1 MPMKM
6 VRCLMLMC
14 VFLVACTTHT
24 PQKRMAKKKRSNIR
38 CFEKLDTADVNKRF
52 LEYRKKED
60 QEFPEEEFMY
70 PPSQCEYTDPAGNVI
85 TVTKTEVGYG
95 KTKQKRG
102 SLFGEYRCYFMNG
115 NIQKSGQYYY
125 QSFNCGIWR
134 EYDMKGYLIKETDM
148 DKPYKNYS
156 WQKVLDFVKKR
167 NIDLYDERTSI
178 DRYINEEN
186 IPCWNISWFNTRLTL
201 PRYTIIDARKG
212 RIITDGISHG
222 MK

>member
-38 CFEKLDTADVNKRF
+38 CFEKLDTADANKRF
-52 LEYRKKED
+52 LEYRKKEE
-60 QEFPEEEFMY
+60 QEFPEEQFMY
-70 PPSQCEYTDPAGNVI
+70 PPCECNYTDSAGNVI
-85 TVTKTEVGYG
+85 TVTKTEVGYVT
-95 KTKQKRG
+95 TKLKKG

-134 EYDMKGYLIKETDM
+134 EYDVKGYLIKETDM

-186 IPCWNISWFNTRLTL
+186 IPCWNISWFNARLTL

>member
-1 MPMKM
+1 MKM

-24 PQKRMAKKKRSNIR
+24 PPKRMAKKKRSNIR
-38 CFEKLDTADVNKRF
+38 CFEKLDTADANKRF
-52 LEYRKKED
+52 LEYRKKEE
-60 QEFPEEEFMY
+60 QEFPEEQFMY
-70 PPSQCEYTDPAGNVI
+70 PPCECKYTDSAGNII
-85 TVTKTEVGYG
+85 TVTKTEGGYV
-95 KTKQKRG
+95 KTKQKKG

-115 NIQKSGQYYY
+115 NIQKSGQYCY

-134 EYDMKGYLIKETDM
+134 EYDVKGYLIKETDM

-156 WQKVLDFVKKR
+156 WQDVLDFVKKR
-167 NIDLYDERTSI
+167 NIDLHDERTSI

-186 IPCWNISWFNTRLTL
+186 IPCWSISWFNKRITL
-201 PRYTIIDARKG
+201 PRYTIIDARNG
-212 RIITDGISHG
+212 RIITDGIAHG

>member
-24 PQKRMAKKKRSNIR
+24 PQKRMSKKKRSNIR

-85 TVTKTEVGYG
+85 TVTKTEVGYV

>member
-1 MPMKM
+1 MKM

-24 PQKRMAKKKRSNIR
+24 PPKKMAKKKRSNIR
-38 CFEKLDTADVNKRF
+38 CSEKLDTADVNKRF
-52 LEYRKKED
+52 LEYRKKEE
-60 QEFPEEEFMY
+60 QEFPEEQFMY
-70 PPSQCEYTDPAGNVI
+70 PPCECKYTDSAGNII
-85 TVTKTEVGYG
+85 TVTKTEGGYV

-115 NIQKSGQYYY
+115 NIQESGEYYY

-134 EYDMKGYLIKETDM
+134 EYDVKGYLIKETDM
-148 DKPYKNYS
+148 DKPYKGYS

-178 DRYINEEN
+178 DRYVNEEN
-186 IPCWNISWFNTRLTL
+186 IPCWNISWFNARLTL

>member
-1 MPMKM
+1 MRMNM

-24 PQKRMAKKKRSNIR
+24 PPKRMAKKKRSNIR
-38 CFEKLDTADVNKRF
+38 CFEKLDTADANKRF
-52 LEYRKKED
+52 LEYRKKEE
-60 QEFPEEEFMY
+60 QEFPEEQFMY
-70 PPSQCEYTDPAGNVI
+70 PPCECKYTDSAGNII
-85 TVTKTEVGYG
+85 TVTKTEGGYV

-115 NIQKSGQYYY
+115 NIQESGEYYY

-134 EYDMKGYLIKETDM
+134 EYDVKGYLIKETDM

-156 WQKVLDFVKKR
+156 WQDVLLFVKKH
-167 NIDLYDERTSI
+167 NINLYDERTDI
-178 DRYINEEN
+178 DRYVDKSN
-186 IPCWNISWFNTRLTL
+186 IPCWNISWFSMRKMVS
-201 PRYTIIDARKG
+201 RYTIIDARNG
-212 RIITDGISHG
+212 RIITDGIAHG

>member
-52 LEYRKKED
+52 LEYRKKEE

-70 PPSQCEYTDPAGNVI
+70 PPSQCEYTDSVGNVI
-85 TVTKTEVGYG
+85 TVTKTEVGYVT
-95 KTKQKRG
+95 TKLKKG

-115 NIQKSGQYYY
+115 NIQKSGEYYY

-186 IPCWNISWFNTRLTL
+186 IPCWNISWFNTRITL
-201 PRYTIIDARKG
+201 PRYTIIDARNG

>member
-6 VRCLMLMC
+6 VKCLMLMC

-52 LEYRKKED
+52 LEYRKKEE

-70 PPSQCEYTDPAGNVI
+70 PPSQCEYTDSVGNVI
-85 TVTKTEVGYG
+85 TVTKTEVGYVT
-95 KTKQKRG
+95 TKLKKG

-115 NIQKSGQYYY
+115 NIQESGEYYY

-156 WQKVLDFVKKR
+156 WQNVLDFVKKH
-167 NIDLYDERTSI
+167 NIDLHDERTSI

-186 IPCWNISWFNTRLTL
+186 IPCWDISWFNARITL

-212 RIITDGISHG
+212 RIITDGIAHG

>member
-1 MPMKM
+1 M

-70 PPSQCEYTDPAGNVI
+70 PPSQCEYTDAEGNVI
-85 TVTKTEVGYG
+85 TVTKTEVGYVT
-95 KTKQKRG
+95 TKLKKG

-115 NIQKSGQYYY
+115 NIQKSGEYYY

-167 NIDLYDERTSI
+167 NIDLYDERTNI
-178 DRYINEEN
+178 DRYINESN
-186 IPCWNISWFNTRLTL
+186 IPCWKISWFNARIML
-201 PRYTIIDARKG
+201 PRYTIIDARNG

>member
-1 MPMKM
+1 MKM

-24 PQKRMAKKKRSNIR
+24 PPKRMAKKKRSNIR
-38 CFEKLDTADVNKRF
+38 SFEKLDTADVNKRF
-52 LEYRKKED
+52 LEYRNKEE

-85 TVTKTEVGYG
+85 TVTKTEVGYV

-134 EYDMKGYLIKETDM
+134 EYDVKGYLIKETDM

-156 WQKVLDFVKKR
+156 WQNVLDFVKKR

-178 DRYINEEN
+178 DRYINESN
-186 IPCWNISWFNTRLTL
+186 IPCWKISWFNARITL
-201 PRYTIIDARKG
+201 SRYTIIDARNG
-212 RIITDGISHG
+212 RIITDGIAHG

>member
-1 MPMKM
+1 MRMKM
-6 VRCLMLMC
+6 VKCLMLMC
-14 VFLVACTTHT
+14 VFLSACTTHT
-24 PQKRMAKKKRSNIR
+24 PPKRMAKKKRSNIR
-38 CFEKLDTADVNKRF
+38 CFEKLDTADANKRF
-52 LEYRKKED
+52 LEYRKKEE
-60 QEFPEEEFMY
+60 QEFPEEQFMY
-70 PPSQCEYTDPAGNVI
+70 PPCECKYTDSVGNVI
-85 TVTKTEVGYG
+85 TVTKTEVGYVT
-95 KTKQKRG
+95 TKQKKG

-115 NIQKSGQYYY
+115 NIQKSGEYYY

-167 NIDLYDERTSI
+167 NIDLYDEHTSI

>member
-1 MPMKM
+1 M
-6 VRCLMLMC
+6 VKCLMLMC

-52 LEYRKKED
+52 LEYRKKEE

-70 PPSQCEYTDPAGNVI
+70 PPSQCEYTDPAGNFI
-85 TVTKTEVGYG
+85 TVTKTEVGYVT
-95 KTKQKRG
+95 TKLKKG

>member
-1 MPMKM
+1 M
-6 VRCLMLMC
+6 VKCLMLMC
-14 VFLVACTTHT
+14 VLLVACTTHT
-24 PQKRMAKKKRSNIR
+24 PPKRMAKKKRSNIR

-85 TVTKTEVGYG
+85 TVTKTEVGYV

-134 EYDMKGYLIKETDM
+134 EYDVKGYLIKETDM

-178 DRYINEEN
+178 DRYINESN
-186 IPCWNISWFNTRLTL
+186 IPCWRISWFNARITL

-212 RIITDGISHG
+212 RIITDGIAHG

>member
-38 CFEKLDTADVNKRF
+38 CFEKLDTADANKRF
-52 LEYRKKED
+52 LEYRKKEE
-60 QEFPEEEFMY
+60 QKFPEEQFMY
-70 PPSQCEYTDPAGNVI
+70 PPCECKYTDSAGNII
-85 TVTKTEVGYG
+85 TVTKTEVGYV

>member
-1 MPMKM
+1 MRMKM

-24 PQKRMAKKKRSNIR
+24 PPKGMAKKKRSNIR
-38 CFEKLDTADVNKRF
+38 CFEKLDTADANKRF
-52 LEYRKKED
+52 LEYRKKEE
-60 QEFPEEEFMY
+60 QEFPEEQFMY
-70 PPSQCEYTDPAGNVI
+70 PPCECKYTDAAGNVI
-85 TVTKTEVGYG
+85 TVTKTEVGYVT
-95 KTKQKRG
+95 TKHKKG

>member
-1 MPMKM
+1 MKM

-52 LEYRKKED
+52 LEYRKKEE

-70 PPSQCEYTDPAGNVI
+70 PPSQCEYTDSVGNVI
-85 TVTKTEVGYG
+85 TVTKTEVGYVT
-95 KTKQKRG
+95 TKLKKG

-115 NIQKSGQYYY
+115 NIQKSGEYYY

-156 WQKVLDFVKKR
+156 WHNVLDFVKKR
-167 NIDLYDERTSI
+167 NIDLYDELTNI

-186 IPCWNISWFNTRLTL
+186 IPCWSISWFNKRITL

>member
-60 QEFPEEEFMY
+60 QEFPEEQFMY
-70 PPSQCEYTDPAGNVI
+70 PPCECNYTDSAGNVI
-85 TVTKTEVGYG
+85 TVTKTEVGYV

-115 NIQKSGQYYY
+115 NIQESGEYYY

-134 EYDMKGYLIKETDM
+134 EYDVKGYLIKETDM

-186 IPCWNISWFNTRLTL
+186 IPCWNISWFNARITL
-201 PRYTIIDARKG
+201 PRYTIIDARNG
-212 RIITDGISHG
+212 RLITDGIAHG

>member
-85 TVTKTEVGYG
+85 TVTKTEVGYVT
-95 KTKQKRG
+95 TKLKKG

>member
-1 MPMKM
+1 
-6 VRCLMLMC
+6 
-14 VFLVACTTHT
+14 
-24 PQKRMAKKKRSNIR
+24 MAKKKRSNIR

-52 LEYRKKED
+52 LEYRKKEE

-70 PPSQCEYTDPAGNVI
+70 PPSQCEYTDSVGNVI
-85 TVTKTEVGYG
+85 TVTKTEVGYVT
-95 KTKQKRG
+95 TKLKKG

-115 NIQKSGQYYY
+115 NIQKSGEYYY

-186 IPCWNISWFNTRLTL
+186 IPCWNISWFNTRITL
-201 PRYTIIDARKG
+201 PRYTIIDARNG

>member
-1 MPMKM
+1 MRMKM

-52 LEYRKKED
+52 LEYRKKEEKD
-60 QEFPEEEFMY
+60 FPEEEFMY
-70 PPSQCEYTDPAGNVI
+70 PPSQCEYTDAAGNVI
-85 TVTKTEVGYG
+85 TVTKTEVGYVT
-95 KTKQKRG
+95 TKLKKG

-115 NIQKSGQYYY
+115 NIQKSGEYYY

-186 IPCWNISWFNTRLTL
+186 IPCWNISWFNARLTL

>member
-1 MPMKM
+1 M
-6 VRCLMLMC
+6 VKCLMLMC
-14 VFLVACTTHT
+14 VFLSACTTHT
-24 PQKRMAKKKRSNIR
+24 PPKRMAKKKRSNIR
-38 CFEKLDTADVNKRF
+38 CFEKLDTADANKRF
-52 LEYRKKED
+52 LEYRKKEE
-60 QEFPEEEFMY
+60 QEFPEEQFMY
-70 PPSQCEYTDPAGNVI
+70 PPCECNYTDSAGNVI
-85 TVTKTEVGYG
+85 TVTKTEVGYVM
-95 KTKQKRG
+95 TKLKKG

-115 NIQKSGQYYY
+115 NIQKSGEYYY

-178 DRYINEEN
+178 DRYINESN
-186 IPCWNISWFNTRLTL
+186 IPCWRISWFNARITL

-212 RIITDGISHG
+212 RIITDGIAHG

>member
-1 MPMKM
+1 MKM

-14 VFLVACTTHT
+14 VFLAACTTHT
-24 PQKRMAKKKRSNIR
+24 PPKRMAKKKRSNIR
-38 CFEKLDTADVNKRF
+38 CFGKLDTADANKRF
-52 LEYRKKED
+52 FEYRKKEE

-70 PPSQCEYTDPAGNVI
+70 PPSQCEYTDSVGNVI
-85 TVTKTEVGYG
+85 TVTKTEVGYVT
-95 KTKQKRG
+95 TKLKKG

>member
-52 LEYRKKED
+52 LEYRKKEE
-60 QEFPEEEFMY
+60 QEFPEEQFMY
-70 PPSQCEYTDPAGNVI
+70 PPCECKYTDSAGNII
-85 TVTKTEVGYG
+85 TVTKTEVGYV

>member
-6 VRCLMLMC
+6 VKCLMLMC

-24 PQKRMAKKKRSNIR
+24 PPKRMAKKKRSNIR

-85 TVTKTEVGYG
+85 TVTKTEVGYV

-156 WQKVLDFVKKR
+156 WQKVLYFVKKR

>member
-85 TVTKTEVGYG
+85 TVTKTEVGYV

-156 WQKVLDFVKKR
+156 WQKVLYFVKKR

-212 RIITDGISHG
+212 RLITDGISHG

>member
-1 MPMKM
+1 MKM

-24 PQKRMAKKKRSNIR
+24 PLKKMAKKKRSNIR

-52 LEYRKKED
+52 LEYRKKEE

-70 PPSQCEYTDPAGNVI
+70 PPSQCEYTDSAGNVI
-85 TVTKTEVGYG
+85 TVTKTEVGYVT
-95 KTKQKRG
+95 TKLKKG

-115 NIQKSGQYYY
+115 NIQESGEYYY

>member
-24 PQKRMAKKKRSNIR
+24 PQKRLAKKKRSNIR

-85 TVTKTEVGYG
+85 TVTKTEVGYV

>member
-1 MPMKM
+1 MKM

-24 PQKRMAKKKRSNIR
+24 PPKKMAKKKRSNIR
-38 CFEKLDTADVNKRF
+38 CSEKLDTADVNKRF
-52 LEYRKKED
+52 LEYRKKEE

-70 PPSQCEYTDPAGNVI
+70 PPSQCEYTDLAGNVI
-85 TVTKTEVGYG
+85 TVTKTEVGYVT
-95 KTKQKRG
+95 TKLKKG

-115 NIQKSGQYYY
+115 NIQKSGEYYY

-167 NIDLYDERTSI
+167 NIDLHDERTSI

-186 IPCWNISWFNTRLTL
+186 IPCWDISWFNARLTL

>member
-1 MPMKM
+1 
-6 VRCLMLMC
+6 
-14 VFLVACTTHT
+14 
-24 PQKRMAKKKRSNIR
+24 
-38 CFEKLDTADVNKRF
+38 
-52 LEYRKKED
+52 
-60 QEFPEEEFMY
+60 MY
-70 PPSQCEYTDPAGNVI
+70 PPSQCEYTDSAGNVI
-85 TVTKTEVGYG
+85 TVTKTEVGYVT
-95 KTKQKRG
+95 TKLKKG
-102 SLFGEYRCYFMNG
+102 SLFGEYRCYFING
-115 NIQKSGQYYY
+115 NIQESGEYYY

-186 IPCWNISWFNTRLTL
+186 IPCWSISWFNVRITL

>member
-1 MPMKM
+1 MRMKM
-6 VRCLMLMC
+6 VKCLMLMC

-24 PQKRMAKKKRSNIR
+24 PPKKMAKKKRSNIR
-38 CFEKLDTADVNKRF
+38 CFEKLDTADANKRF
-52 LEYRKKED
+52 LEYRKKEE

-85 TVTKTEVGYG
+85 TVTKTEVGYV

-134 EYDMKGYLIKETDM
+134 EYDVKGYLIKETDM

>member
-1 MPMKM
+1 M

-24 PQKRMAKKKRSNIR
+24 PQKRTAKKKRINIR

-52 LEYRKKED
+52 LEYRKKEE

-70 PPSQCEYTDPAGNVI
+70 PPSQCEYTDSVGNVI
-85 TVTKTEVGYG
+85 TVTKTEVGYVT
-95 KTKQKRG
+95 TKLKKG

-186 IPCWNISWFNTRLTL
+186 IPCWNISWFNARITL

>member
-1 MPMKM
+1 MKM

-14 VFLVACTTHT
+14 VFLAACTTHT
-24 PQKRMAKKKRSNIR
+24 PPKRMAKKKRSNIR
-38 CFEKLDTADVNKRF
+38 CFEKLDTADANKRF
-52 LEYRKKED
+52 LEYRKKEE

-70 PPSQCEYTDPAGNVI
+70 PPSQCEYTDSVGNVI
-85 TVTKTEVGYG
+85 TVTKTEVGYVT
-95 KTKQKRG
+95 TKLKKG

>member
-1 MPMKM
+1 MKM

-52 LEYRKKED
+52 LEYRKKEE

-70 PPSQCEYTDPAGNVI
+70 PPSQCEYTDSVGNVI
-85 TVTKTEVGYG
+85 TVTKTEVGYVM
-95 KTKQKRG
+95 TKLKKG

-115 NIQKSGQYYY
+115 NIQKSGEYYY

-186 IPCWNISWFNTRLTL
+186 IPCWDISWFDTRLTL

-212 RIITDGISHG
+212 RIITDGISRG

>member
-1 MPMKM
+1 MRMNM

-24 PQKRMAKKKRSNIR
+24 PPKRMAKKKRSNIR
-38 CFEKLDTADVNKRF
+38 CFEKLDTADTNKRF
-52 LEYRKKED
+52 LEYRKKEE
-60 QEFPEEEFMY
+60 QEFPEEQFMY
-70 PPSQCEYTDPAGNVI
+70 PPCECKYTDSAGNVI
-85 TVTKTEVGYG
+85 TVTKTEVGYVM
-95 KTKQKRG
+95 TKLKKG

-134 EYDMKGYLIKETDM
+134 EYDVKGYLIKETDM

>member
-1 MPMKM
+1 MKM

-52 LEYRKKED
+52 LEYRKKEE

-85 TVTKTEVGYG
+85 TVTKTEVGYV

-178 DRYINEEN
+178 DRYVNEEN
-186 IPCWNISWFNTRLTL
+186 IPCWNISWFNARLTL

>member
-1 MPMKM
+1 MRMKM
-6 VRCLMLMC
+6 VKCLMLMC

-24 PQKRMAKKKRSNIR
+24 PPKKMAKKKRSNIR

-85 TVTKTEVGYG
+85 TVTKTEVGYV

-156 WQKVLDFVKKR
+156 WQKVLYFVKKR